1 MLNALVAVDGS
12 TAALRAV
19 EYAVKLADICPD
31 VRFVLLNV
39 QPPADS
45 WELKSH
51 LRQSEIEA
59 MQTSRG
65 GDALE
70 AARRMLNA
78 AKVGYTPV
86 VATGLVAATIVAEA
100 TGHGCDIILMG
111 NKGETFVEEIAIGSV
126 AHEVLRISTLPV
138 TFIK

>member
-1 MLNALVAVDGS
+1 MLKALVAIDGS
-12 TAALRAV
+12 TASLRAV
-19 EYAVKLADICPD
+19 EEAIRFVKDHPALRI
-31 VRFVLLNV
+31 VLLNV
-39 QPPADS
+39 QTPADS

-51 LRQSEIEA
+51 LREAEIEA

-70 AARRMLNA
+70 AARRMLDA
-78 AKVGYTPV
+78 AQVDYAPE
-86 VATGLVAATIVAEA
+86 VAAGPVAETIVAQA
-100 TGHGCDIILMG
+100 ASHGCDGILMG
-111 NKGETFVEEIAIGSV
+111 NKGETFLEEIVIGSV